1 MINLV
6 GLLTEVTGRECCIDN
21 NEYCYLG
28 DFSKVEK
35 KFIKEAEELLVE
47 KTKEA
52 LRLERDS
59 MIIAF
64 EWRIARNSQELELN
78 LETTDNR
85 LDLLNYMQY
94 LRDIPSEIDFP
105 NNSIKSYDEFLES
118 ELTNEP

>member
-1 MINLV
+1 MMNLV

-21 NEYCYLG
+21 NEYCYLS

-59 MIIAF
+59 VIRAF
-64 EWRIARNSQELELN
+64 EWRIVRNSQELELN

-85 LDLLNYMQY
+85 LDLLNYIQY